1 MEVLPQDSN
10 ISQVQLISK
19 QVNINLLAAKKMLND
34 GGILIEGE
42 AKKIYDIR
50 NALDGLNIK
59 YSITPEFKW

>member
-1 MEVLPQDSN
+1 
-10 ISQVQLISK
+10 
-19 QVNINLLAAKKMLND
+19 MLND

-50 NALDGLNIK
+50 NSLDGLNIK